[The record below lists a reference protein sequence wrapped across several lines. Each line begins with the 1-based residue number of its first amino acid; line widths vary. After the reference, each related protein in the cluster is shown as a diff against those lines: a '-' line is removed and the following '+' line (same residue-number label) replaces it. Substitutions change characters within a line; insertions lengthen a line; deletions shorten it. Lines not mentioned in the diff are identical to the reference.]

1 MNAGLT
7 CLRSSSFE
15 ELCEG
20 SVANGR
26 GHGDTQV
33 VPTWKHPW
41 PNRAFETARGL
52 YAHAPHLVVPAW
64 FPPCHHPW
72 DCCRPPGFR
81 VTALACFHRVSPT
94 PCWRAVYLTQGY
106 LCLAPGTLRL
116 QPEGPPRPL
125 CITDASYW
133 PSCGLDLEALDAP
146 SPREAHGQ
154 QGHCQGHWSTWRSVT
169 GAEPGWPTAEPEV
182 PARTPTPVPSLS

>member
-1 MNAGLT
+1 MRALLPMEGDTGTHRWSPHGNTLGLT
-7 CLRSSSFE
+7 EPLKLPVACMLMPHIWWCLP
-15 ELCEG
+15 G
-20 SVANGR
+20 S
-26 GHGDTQV
+26 
-33 VPTWKHPW
+33 
-41 PNRAFETARGL
+41 L
-52 YAHAPHLVVPAW
+52 PAT
-64 FPPCHHPW
+64 HPW

-133 PSCGLDLEALDAP
+133 PSCGLDLETLDAP